1 MASSSYRKKK
11 YHVFPSFHGPDVRR
25 KFLSH
30 LHYHFASKGITVFK
44 DQEIVRGQTIGPELK
59 QAIRE
64 SRISMVVLSKNYAS
78 SSWCLDEL
86 VEILECKEACGQMV
100 MTIFYDV
107 DPSNV
112 RQQSGDFGRGLHRTC
127 EGQTEE
133 VKQRW
138 SKALTDVAKIAGV
151 HSVRWDD
158 EAKMIQKIVADVSK
172 NLNVTLSRDFD
183 KMVGL
188 DSHLR
193 KLYSLLCL
201 ESEEVRMIGIWGP
214 AGIGKTTIARA
225 LFSQLSSRFPL
236 RCFMGNLKGS
246 YKKSIMGVDDY
257 DFKLCLQ
264 SQLLSRLFNQNDLKV
279 HDLCAIKEWLHDQR
293 VLIILDDVE
302 ELEQLDTLAKETS
315 WFGPGS
321 RIIFTMKDKDI
332 LKAHGIK
339 QIYHVDFP
347 SEEEAL
353 EILCLSAFEQSCPQ
367 EGFEELAHKITA
379 LCGYLPLGLCVVG
392 SSLRRAS
399 KDKWRHQLYRLE
411 TSLDR
416 KIEDVLRV
424 GYETLLREDR
434 NLFLHIACFFT
445 NENVDHMTN
454 LLAKS
459 NLEVTNGLN
468 TLADKSLVKVSTDG
482 RIVMHCLL
490 QKLGR
495 QIVIEQSREPGRRQF
510 LVDPQEICDILAN
523 ETGTE
528 SLIGISFDMSEI
540 SEFSISNRAFAGMRN
555 LQFLKFYLSKP
566 GLHLKVSLLD
576 DMEYPPILRL
586 LDWNSFPRKRL
597 PSTFRPECLIELRMQ
612 FSKLEKLWRGVQLL
626 VNLKKIDLSYSF
638 KLKEI
643 PNLLEASN
651 LEIMRLVFCKSLVE
665 LPTSILNLHK
675 LKKLIMK
682 GCKKLQFIPTNINLA
697 SLEEIDMSNCSSLT
711 SFPDIS
717 RSIKH
722 LNVRNTKIREV
733 PPTIGRHWS
742 SFTWL
747 HIGSR
752 NLKTLSYVPES
763 ITKLDLR
770 NSHFIT
776 IPDSVICLP
785 FVKSLI
791 IQNCSKLVSLQGLPP
806 SLWCL
811 DATDCRSLTSVF
823 HSFDDPC
830 ASFKFGNCV
839 MLEEEARRRIIQQW
853 EYNHVCIPGREVP
866 INFTHKAKG
875 NSIAIPLGL
884 HGEGAFLASSRF
896 KACFL
901 LSPVKGYPHFY
912 ITCRLR
918 SKEGI
923 LPKEVEY
930 WISGL
935 SPKFLTEH
943 LLIFCGD
950 LFQTDKCHE
959 LDVTMSEILFEFS
972 CRGNDDKIIE
982 CGVQILREEGESSS
996 SAMECY
1002 ETGGNN
1008 NHHTDGEYEAENT
1021 L

>member
-1 MASSSYRKKK
+1 MASSSHRIRK

-25 KFLSH
+25 NFLSH

-107 DPSNV
+107 DPSDV
-112 RQQSGDFGRGLHRTC
+112 RQQSGDFGRAFGRTC
-127 EGQTEE
+127 EIQTEE
-133 VKQRW
+133 VKQIW
-138 SKALTDVAKIAGV
+138 SKALTDVAEIAGV
-151 HSVRWDD
+151 HSLSWDD
-158 EAKMIQKIVADVSK
+158 EAKMMQKIVADVSK
-172 NLNVTLSRDFD
+172 NLNVTLSRDCD
-183 KMVGL
+183 KVVGL
-188 DSHLR
+188 RSHLR
-193 KLYSLLCL
+193 KVYPLLCL
-201 ESEEVRMIGIWGP
+201 ECDEVKMIGIWGP

-225 LFSQLSSRFPL
+225 LYNQLSSSFPL

-246 YKKSIMGVDDY
+246 YNKSIMGVDDY
-257 DFKLCLQ
+257 DSKLCLQ
-264 SQLLSRLFNQNDLKV
+264 SQLLSTIFNQTDMKV

-321 RIIFTMKDKDI
+321 RIIFTMKDKNI

-339 QIYHVDFP
+339 EIYHVDLP

-353 EILCLSAFEQSCPQ
+353 EILCLSAFKQRSPR
-367 EGFEELAHKITA
+367 EGFKELSHRIAE

-392 SSLRRAS
+392 SSLRGAS
-399 KDKWRHQLYRLE
+399 KNEWGHQLYRLE

-416 KIEDVLRV
+416 KIGNVLRV
-424 GYETLLREDR
+424 GYETLLQKDQV
-434 NLFLHIACFFT
+434 LFLHIACFFY
-445 NENVDHMTN
+445 NENVDHMTTLLSKGN
-454 LLAKS
+454 LD
-459 NLEVTNGLN
+459 VRNGLK
-468 TLADKSLVKVSTDG
+468 TLADKSLVKVSIDG

-495 QIVIEQSREPGRRQF
+495 QIVLEQSVEPGRRQF
-510 LVDPQEICDILAN
+510 LVEPQEICDVLAN
-523 ETGTE
+523 ETGTG
-528 SLIGISFDMSEI
+528 SVL
-540 SEFSISNRAFAGMRN
+540 
-555 LQFLKFYLSKP
+555 
-566 GLHLKVSLLD
+566 
-576 DMEYPPILRL
+576 
-586 LDWNSFPRKRL
+586 
-597 PSTFRPECLIELRMQ
+597 
-612 FSKLEKLWRGVQLL
+612 
-626 VNLKKIDLSYSF
+626 
-638 KLKEI
+638 
-643 PNLLEASN
+643 
-651 LEIMRLVFCKSLVE
+651 
-665 LPTSILNLHK
+665 
-675 LKKLIMK
+675 
-682 GCKKLQFIPTNINLA
+682 
-697 SLEEIDMSNCSSLT
+697 
-711 SFPDIS
+711 DIS
-717 RSIKH
+717 RNIKH

-742 SFTWL
+742 SLTWL

-752 NLKTLSYVPES
+752 NLMTLSYVPES
-763 ITKLDLR
+763 LRKLDLR

-776 IPDSVICLP
+776 IPDCVISLP
-785 FVKSLI
+785 FVQSLI
-791 IQNCSKLVSLQGLPP
+791 IQNCRTLVSLQGLPP

-811 DATDCRSLTSVF
+811 DATDCRSLTTVLHTF
-823 HSFDDPC
+823 GDPC
-830 ASFKFGNCV
+830 ASFNYRNCV
-839 MLEEEARRRIIQQW
+839 MLEEEARRRIIQKW
-853 EYNHVCIPGREVP
+853 DYNYLCLPGKEVP
-866 INFTHKAKG
+866 INFTHKATG
-875 NSIAIPLGL
+875 NSIAVPMSL
-884 HGEGAFLASSRF
+884 HVEGTISASSRF
-896 KACFL
+896 KACLL
-901 LSPVKGYPHFY
+901 LSPVKGYPLFD

-923 LPKEVEY
+923 LLNEVEY

-959 LDVTMSEILFEFS
+959 LDITTSEILFEFS
-972 CRGNDDKIIE
+972 CRDNDDKIIE

-996 SAMECY
+996 SAMDCY
-1002 ETGGNN
+1002 ETRGNN
-1008 NHHTDGEYEAENT
+1008 NHHTDGEYKAENT

>member
-1 MASSSYRKKK
+1 MASSSHRIRK

-86 VEILECKEACGQMV
+86 VEILECKEACGQM
-100 MTIFYDV
+100 
-107 DPSNV
+107 
-112 RQQSGDFGRGLHRTC
+112 SGDFGRAFGRTC
-127 EGQTEE
+127 EIQTEE
-133 VKQRW
+133 VKQIW
-138 SKALTDVAKIAGV
+138 SKALTDVAEIAGV
-151 HSVRWDD
+151 HSLSWDD
-158 EAKMIQKIVADVSK
+158 EAKMMQKIVADVSK
-172 NLNVTLSRDFD
+172 NLNVTLSRDCD
-183 KMVGL
+183 KVVGL
-188 DSHLR
+188 GSHLR
-193 KLYSLLCL
+193 K
-201 ESEEVRMIGIWGP
+201 MIGIWGP

-225 LFSQLSSRFPL
+225 LYNQLSSSFPL

-246 YKKSIMGVDDY
+246 YNKSIMGVDDY
-257 DFKLCLQ
+257 DSKLCLQ
-264 SQLLSRLFNQNDLKV
+264 SQLLSRIFNQTDMKV

-321 RIIFTMKDKDI
+321 RIIFTMKDKNI

-339 QIYHVDFP
+339 EIYHVDLP

-353 EILCLSAFEQSCPQ
+353 EILCLSAFKQRSPR
-367 EGFEELAHKITA
+367 EGFKELSHRIAEF
-379 LCGYLPLGLCVVG
+379 CGYLPLGLCVVG
-392 SSLRRAS
+392 SSLRGAS
-399 KDKWRHQLYRLE
+399 KNEWGHQLYRLE
-411 TSLDR
+411 TSLER
-416 KIEDVLRV
+416 KIGNVLRV
-424 GYETLLREDR
+424 GYETLLQKDQD
-434 NLFLHIACFFT
+434 LFLHIACFFY
-445 NENVDHMTN
+445 NENVDHMTT
-454 LLAKS
+454 LLSKS
-459 NLEVTNGLN
+459 NLDVRNGLK
-468 TLADKSLVKVSTDG
+468 TLADKSLLKVSTDG

-495 QIVIEQSREPGRRQF
+495 QIVLEQSIEPGRRQF
-510 LVDPQEICDILAN
+510 LVEPQEICDVLAN
-523 ETGTE
+523 ETGTG
-528 SLIGISFDMSEI
+528 SVLGISFDMSKI
-540 SEFSISNRAFAGMRN
+540 SEFSIRRRAFARMRN
-555 LQFLKFYLSKP
+555 LQFLRFYINKP
-566 GLHLKVSLLD
+566 GMHKKVSLLD
-576 DMEYPPILRL
+576 DMEYLPSLKL
-586 LDWNSFPRKRL
+586 LDWNSYPRKRL
-597 PSTFRPECLIELRMQ
+597 PPKFRPECLIELRMQ
-612 FSKLEKLWRGVQLL
+612 FSKLEKLWGGVQLL

-643 PNLLEASN
+643 PNLSETPN
-651 LEIMRLVFCKSLVE
+651 LEILRLVFCKSVVE
-665 LPTSILNLHK
+665 LPSSISNLHK

-682 GCKKLQFIPTNINLA
+682 GCKKLQVIPTNINLA
-697 SLEEIDMSNCSSLT
+697 SLDEVDMSNCSSLT

-717 RSIKH
+717 RNIKH

-742 SFTWL
+742 SLTWL

-752 NLKTLSYVPES
+752 KPHD
-763 ITKLDLR
+763 II

-776 IPDSVICLP
+776 IPDCVISLP
-785 FVKSLI
+785 FVQSLI
-791 IQNCSKLVSLQGLPP
+791 IQNCRKLVSLQGLPP

-811 DATDCRSLTSVF
+811 DATDCRSLTTVLHTF
-823 HSFDDPC
+823 GDPC
-830 ASFKFGNCV
+830 ASFNYRNCV

-853 EYNHVCIPGREVP
+853 DYNYLCLPGKEVP
-866 INFTHKAKG
+866 INFTHKATG
-875 NSIAIPLGL
+875 NSIAVPMSL
-884 HGEGAFLASSRF
+884 HVEGTISASSRF
-896 KACFL
+896 KACLL
-901 LSPVKGYPHFY
+901 LSPVKGYPLFD

-923 LPKEVEY
+923 LLNEVEY

-959 LDVTMSEILFEFS
+959 LDITTSEILFEFS
-972 CRGNDDKIIE
+972 CRDNDDKIIE
-982 CGVQILREEGESSS
+982 CGVQILREEGESIS
-996 SAMECY
+996 SAMDCY
-1002 ETGGNN
+1002 ETRGNN
-1008 NHHTDGEYEAENT
+1008 NHHTDGEYKAENT